1 MNVVLHDMYTCVRGS
16 MDTASFFVHVSEE
29 VDAAPLDY
37 IDQFQNLEVNFLD
50 VFSLGT

>member
-1 MNVVLHDMYTCVRGS
+1 
-16 MDTASFFVHVSEE
+16 MDSLIPRLRVPISVIDTVA
-29 VDAAPLDY
+29 DLDVGLY